1 MERSISNSVWYWG
14 DCFPHDYGSAGDYW
28 SNSVAM
34 LDEHL
39 CSYLN
44 NNGDLVP
51 VDCDDPGTTKNSL
64 CVTKSD
70 PGKSTQDVELNNCT
84 KLKN

>member
-1 MERSISNSVWYWG
+1 
-14 DCFPHDYGSAGDYW
+14 
-28 SNSVAM
+28 M